1 MKAQLCLADDGPF
14 LATGTQVKL
23 VPPQRKP
30 SWSVVSRIAFRFCL
44 VYFGLFCLLTQIFGG
59 LVPIANLGISNFWPT
74 RQIVTWTA
82 VHIFGITHPLVYMG
96 GSGDKVFDWV
106 LVFCLLVIAAV
117 ATVCLVHPR
126 PKPAELC
133 RAVQMVSSGRSL
145 RLGLT
150 DVVVRD
156 GKSCSSANALSTSH
170 PATRTIRQ
178 LLTYGRSL
186 VLGGRVSRL

>member
-1 MKAQLCLADDGPF
+1 MTVLFSPPVPRSSSYLPNRSPPGPLSRASPF
-14 LATGTQVKL
+14 ASVWCTSGFSVCS
-23 VPPQRKP
+23 RK
-30 SWSVVSRIAFRFCL
+30 SSAAC
-44 VYFGLFCLLTQIFGG
+44 CLL
-59 LVPIANLGISNFWPT
+59 PNLGISNFWPT

-117 ATVCLVHPR
+117 TTIVWSILDRSR
-126 PKPAELC
+126 PNYVALYKWF
-133 RAVQMVSSGRSL
+133 RVAVRFAS
-145 RLGLT
+145 GLT

-156 GKSCSSANALSTSH
+156 GKSCSPANALSTSH

>member
-82 VHIFGITHPLVYMG
+82 VHIFGVTHPLVYMG

-117 ATVCLVHPR
+117 ATVVWSILDRSR
-126 PKPAELC
+126 PNYVALY
-133 RAVQMVSSGRSL
+133 RWFRVAVRFAS
-145 RLGLT
+145 GLT

-170 PATRTIRQ
+170 PS
-178 LLTYGRSL
+178 Y
-186 VLGGRVSRL
+186 